1 ESLGSTPLSP
11 IKPRRGECRSAVETQ
26 RSREEEDGR
35 LAAAAAASHAPAARW
50 TGHGGAAHSA
60 VCSLDFILVKR
71 RRKSKERCKCRTQ
84 LLKRVACEVHGS
96 MYG

>member
-1 ESLGSTPLSP
+1 MISMLFTSVEIEGLFSWNKFP
-11 IKPRRGECRSAVETQ
+11 PRRMKSTCKFNSASPTIISIIKQ
-26 RSREEEDGR
+26 LG
-35 LAAAAAASHAPAARW
+35 LFK
-50 TGHGGAAHSA
+50 
-60 VCSLDFILVKR
+60 LDFILVKR